1 MNIKFL
7 GKWSSNLIRG
17 ERNISFVLDDKM
29 VFDFGPHAIESLLD
43 LKIDPRAIETVL
55 ITHMHLDHYSGL
67 SELFWYR
74 SIYGAK
80 KKLVVLGP
88 AGIKRDTEKILKLL
102 RTPSNFNTPVE
113 FVENKPYEF
122 ITPFRARHF
131 VPDNGYRLEYNGKII
146 FYSGDTAY
154 SQNVVKGAEDAD
166 ILLHEM
172 TYTDEK
178 QREADFWKHS
188 TYSSVMRVFRESRA
202 KKLVPVH
209 LSAGSNVLAKR
220 LSNTQKNIVYP
231 SGSISF

>member
-17 ERNISFVLDDKM
+17 ERNISFVLDDKI
-29 VFDFGPHAIESLLD
+29 VFDFGPHTLESLLD

-102 RTPSNFNTPVE
+102 RTPPNFNT
-113 FVENKPYEF
+113 
-122 ITPFRARHF
+122 
-131 VPDNGYRLEYNGKII
+131 
-146 FYSGDTAY
+146 
-154 SQNVVKGAEDAD
+154 
-166 ILLHEM
+166 
-172 TYTDEK
+172 
-178 QREADFWKHS
+178 
-188 TYSSVMRVFRESRA
+188 SV
-202 KKLVPVH
+202 
-209 LSAGSNVLAKR
+209 
-220 LSNTQKNIVYP
+220 
-231 SGSISF
+231 